1 MAMRSDGGQLDSG
14 WERGWEGHQ
23 RAQAIRL
30 ASLTM
35 AEKLA
40 WLEQAQRVVLSLAE
54 ARRQALALSRAG
66 S

>member
-1 MAMRSDGGQLDSG
+1 MEMHSDGGQSDGG
-14 WERGWEGHQ
+14 WEKGWEGHQ

-40 WLEQAQRVVLSLAE
+40 WLEQAQRVVLSLAA
-54 ARRQALALSRAG
+54 ARARL
-66 S
+66 